1 MYMFIISI
9 LTLIIVGCGDGG
21 SDQGE
26 GKENKSKGTIGV
38 SVLTLGNPF
47 FSVIAEEIKNKKDV
61 SHIIYICNS

>member
-47 FSVIAEEIKNKKDV
+47 LVLLRKKLRRKLASMDMM
-61 SHIIYICNS
+61 